1 MSVIKQAAVI
11 GGGVIGGGWAARF
24 VLNGINVKV
33 FDPHP
38 EAERRL
44 NEMLGNAERAWS

>member
-1 MSVIKQAAVI
+1 MTGTGFKTGKAAII

-24 VLNGINVKV
+24 VLNGWHVKI

-38 EAERRL
+38 EAEIAL
-44 NEMLGNAERAWS
+44 A